1 MLRKSL
7 FFSLIAFM
15 ISGCSYK
22 ETVSKTDKLQ
32 GIYMH
37 NGGYYILGD
46 KFSYKLNETSK
57 IDEIKDFYQSD
68 FSKSIIKDF
77 AKVDIDEA
85 SGKMVGDYF
94 VSLGFDSFTDNER
107 NRLYNTFKSFKEKKA
122 LNLGTDS
129 KFKKLLI
136 GGFHLSG
143 DVVKISKDERDR
155 ILSLGKF
162 KNPINVDINYVYSR
176 KESPEEVASNVQVIL
191 LFPIAVGVVTVA
203 ALTMPVWVP
212 VVCVFS
218 RCSKNNF

>member
-1 MLRKSL
+1 MLRKIL
-7 FFSLIAFM
+7 FFILIAFM
-15 ISGCSYK
+15 IGGCSYK

-46 KFSYKLNETSK
+46 EFSYKLNETSK
-57 IDEIKDFYQSD
+57 IDEIKEFYQSD
-68 FSKSIIKDF
+68 FSKNIIKDF

-94 VSLGFDSFTDNER
+94 VSLGFESFTDNER
-107 NRLYNTFKSFKEKKA
+107 NRLYSTFKSFKKKET
-122 LNLGTDS
+122 LNLGADS
-129 KFKKLLI
+129 KFKKFLI

-143 DVVKISKDERDR
+143 DVVKISKDEKDR

-176 KESPEEVASNVQVIL
+176 KKSPEEVASTVQIIL
-191 LFPIAVGVVTVA
+191 LFPIAVGAVA
-203 ALTMPVWVP
+203 ATVLTMPVWVP

-218 RCSKNNF
+218 KCSN

>member
-1 MLRKSL
+1 MLRKIL
-7 FFSLIAFM
+7 FFILIAFM
-15 ISGCSYK
+15 IGGCSYK

-46 KFSYKLNETSK
+46 KFSYKLNETSR
-57 IDEIKDFYQSD
+57 IDEIKEFYQSD
-68 FSKSIIKDF
+68 FSKNIIKDF

-94 VSLGFDSFTDNER
+94 VSLGFESFTDNER
-107 NRLYNTFKSFKEKKA
+107 NRLYSTFKSFKKKET
-122 LNLGTDS
+122 LNLGADS
-129 KFKKLLI
+129 KFKKFLI

-143 DVVKISKDERDR
+143 DVVKISKDEKNR

-176 KESPEEVASNVQVIL
+176 KKSPEEVASTVQIVL
-191 LFPIAVGVVTVA
+191 LFPIAVGAVA
-203 ALTMPVWVP
+203 ATVLTMPVWVP

-218 RCSKNNF
+218 KCSN

>member
-1 MLRKSL
+1 MLRKIL
-7 FFSLIAFM
+7 FFILIAFM
-15 ISGCSYK
+15 IGGCSYK

-46 KFSYKLNETSK
+46 KFSYKLNETSR
-57 IDEIKDFYQSD
+57 IDEIKEFYQSD
-68 FSKSIIKDF
+68 FSKNIIKDF

-94 VSLGFDSFTDNER
+94 VSLGFESFTDNER
-107 NRLYNTFKSFKEKKA
+107 NRLYSTFKSFKKKET
-122 LNLGTDS
+122 LNLGADS
-129 KFKKLLI
+129 KFKKFLI

-143 DVVKISKDERDR
+143 DVVKISKDEKDR

-176 KESPEEVASNVQVIL
+176 KKSPEEVASTVQIIL
-191 LFPIAVGVVTVA
+191 LFPIAVGAVA
-203 ALTMPVWVP
+203 ATVLTMPVWVP

-218 RCSKNNF
+218 KCSN

>member
-1 MLRKSL
+1 MLRKIL
-7 FFSLIAFM
+7 FFILIAFM

-57 IDEIKDFYQSD
+57 IDEIKEFYQSD
-68 FSKSIIKDF
+68 FSKNIIKDF

-94 VSLGFDSFTDNER
+94 VSLGFESFTDNER
-107 NRLYNTFKSFKEKKA
+107 NRLYSTFKSFKKKET
-122 LNLGTDS
+122 LNLGADS
-129 KFKKLLI
+129 KFKKFLI

-143 DVVKISKDERDR
+143 DVIKISNDEKNR

-162 KNPINVDINYVYSR
+162 KNPISVDINYAYSR
-176 KESPEEVASNVQVIL
+176 KASSEAVMLLTAQII
-191 LFPIAVGVVTVA
+191 LFPIEVGAAAATV
-203 ALTMPVWVP
+203 LTMPVWVP
-212 VVCVFS
+212 AFCVFS
-218 RCSKNNF
+218 KCSN

>member
-1 MLRKSL
+1 
-7 FFSLIAFM
+7 M

>member
-1 MLRKSL
+1 
-7 FFSLIAFM
+7 M
-15 ISGCSYK
+15 IGGCSYK

-46 KFSYKLNETSK
+46 KFSYKLNETSR
-57 IDEIKDFYQSD
+57 IDEIKEFYQSD
-68 FSKSIIKDF
+68 FSKNIIKDF

-94 VSLGFDSFTDNER
+94 VSLGFESFTDNER
-107 NRLYNTFKSFKEKKA
+107 NRLYSTFKSFKKKET
-122 LNLGTDS
+122 LNLGADS
-129 KFKKLLI
+129 KFKKFLI

-143 DVVKISKDERDR
+143 DVIKISNDEKNR
-155 ILSLGKF
+155 ILSLGKL

-176 KESPEEVASNVQVIL
+176 KKSPEEVASTVQIIL
-191 LFPIAVGVVTVA
+191 LFPIAVGAVA
-203 ALTMPVWVP
+203 ATVLTMPVWVP

-218 RCSKNNF
+218 KCSN

>member
-1 MLRKSL
+1 LLRKIL
-7 FFSLIAFM
+7 FFILIAFM
-15 ISGCSYK
+15 IGGCSYK

-46 KFSYKLNETSK
+46 KFSYKLNETSR
-57 IDEIKDFYQSD
+57 IDEIKEFYQSD
-68 FSKSIIKDF
+68 FSKNIIKDF

-94 VSLGFDSFTDNER
+94 VSLGFESFTDNER
-107 NRLYNTFKSFKEKKA
+107 NRLYSTFKSFKKKET
-122 LNLGTDS
+122 LNLGADS
-129 KFKKLLI
+129 KFKKFLI

-143 DVVKISKDERDR
+143 DVVKISKDEKDR

-176 KESPEEVASNVQVIL
+176 KKSPEEVASTVQIIL
-191 LFPIAVGVVTVA
+191 LFPIAVGAVA
-203 ALTMPVWVP
+203 ATVLTMPVWVP

-218 RCSKNNF
+218 KCSN

>member
-1 MLRKSL
+1 MLRKIL
-7 FFSLIAFM
+7 FFILITFM

-46 KFSYKLNETSK
+46 EFSYKLNETSR
-57 IDEIKDFYQSD
+57 IDEIKEFYQSD
-68 FSKSIIKDF
+68 FSKNIIKDF

-94 VSLGFDSFTDNER
+94 VSLGFESFTDNER
-107 NRLYNTFKSFKEKKA
+107 NRLYSTFKSFKEKET

-129 KFKKLLI
+129 KFKKFLI

-143 DVVKISKDERDR
+143 DVVKISKDEKDR

-176 KESPEEVASNVQVIL
+176 KKSPEEVASTVQIIL
-191 LFPIAVGVVTVA
+191 LFPIAVGAVA
-203 ALTMPVWVP
+203 ATVLTMPVWVP

-218 RCSKNNF
+218 KCSN